1 MNPFTHPL
9 ANEIIGWIS
18 VFLFLIS
25 YLLLITKKWKSTSYA
40 YHSFNLF
47 GGFLLGINAYIDR
60 SFASA
65 FINIIWGFIALYGMY
80 NDKWKK
86 QPGKDNSI
94 NDRNMK

>member
-9 ANEIIGWIS
+9 ANEIIGWLS

-40 YHSFNLF
+40 YHGFNLF
-47 GGFLLGINAYIDR
+47 GGFLLGVNAYIDR

-86 QPGKDNSI
+86 KPGKDNSI
-94 NDRNMK
+94 NDLNMK